1 MAGLVKNTRRC
12 HFTKQKTVCQV
23 MAHKKKIIVF
33 ASLSVFVLLGVA
45 AVKPP
50 YQKER
55 NLKVLPK
62 DISDAKLDS
71 IMQTYNI
78 ALGVKCNFCH
88 VPIKNIPDSLDYASD
103 AEPMKE
109 EGRKMMRMTIDINK
123 KNFHYNKED
132 RPEYLHTVTCKT
144 CHRGEPFP
152 ED

>member
-1 MAGLVKNTRRC
+1 MP
-12 HFTKQKTVCQV
+12 
-23 MAHKKKIIVF
+23 HKKKIIVF
-33 ASLSVFVLLGVA
+33 SALLVFVLLGVA
-45 AVKPP
+45 AVKPQSGKI
-50 YQKER
+50 QKDR

-78 ALGVKCNFCH
+78 ALGVKCSFCH
-88 VPIKNIPDSLDYASD
+88 VPVKNIPDSLDYASD

-109 EGRKMMRMTIDINK
+109 EARKMMRMTIDINK
-123 KNFHYNKED
+123 KNFHYNKDE

>member
-1 MAGLVKNTRRC
+1 ML
-12 HFTKQKTVCQV
+12 
-23 MAHKKKIIVF
+23 HKKKIIVF
-33 ASLSVFVLLGVA
+33 SALSVFVLLGIA

-50 YQKER
+50 FQKER

-62 DISDAKLDS
+62 DIIDAKLDS

-88 VPIKNIPDSLDYASD
+88 VPVKDIKDSLDYASD

-109 EGRKMMRMTIDINK
+109 NARDMMRMVIDINK
-123 KNFHYNKED
+123 NNFYFDKNE
-132 RPEYLHTVTCKT
+132 RPEYLHVVSCKT
-144 CHRGEPFP
+144 CHRGEHFPP